1 MPRVLI
7 ADDDLVHCKMLAKM
21 LTPLGLDIEIHHDGE
36 AAYASLLA
44 NPPHVAIL
52 DWNMPGV
59 DGVEICRRLRA
70 QTKKAPTYVLML
82 TGREDIAD
90 LVLALEAGADDY
102 LAKPAQKDEL
112 RARIMN
118 GLRMID
124 LQLTLARRVQ
134 ELEEALANVKMLQGL
149 LPICSYCKSVRNDD
163 NYWQKVEAYFAEHAD
178 VRFSHGIC
186 PGCFESIVE
195 PQLRALDR

>member
-1 MPRVLI
+1 MPRLLI
-7 ADDDLVHCKMLAKM
+7 ADDDPVHLKVLAKM
-21 LTPLGLDIEIHHDGE
+21 LATTGLELEMHQNGE
-36 AAYASLLA
+36 DAYRSLTE
-44 NPPHVAIL
+44 NPPQLAIL
-52 DWNMPGV
+52 DWNMPGM
-59 DGVEICRRLRA
+59 DGLEICRRLRA
-70 QTKKAPTYVLML
+70 LPKKAPTYILML
-82 TGREDIAD
+82 TGREDTAD
-90 LVLALEAGADDY
+90 LVAALEAGADDY
-102 LAKPAQKDEL
+102 VSKPAQRDEL

-124 LQLTLARRVQ
+124 LQLTLAHRVA
-134 ELEEALANVKMLQGL
+134 ELEEALAKVKALQQL

-195 PQLRALDR
+195 PQLRALER